1 MIAITAIARAEGVE
15 IRFAVQ
21 VQVARTGDGLAV
33 KGPIGI
39 ELKMSIGASEPI
51 KFSTRW
57 TLPVGVEE
65 TDVRLA
71 KDIAARAGDGEV
83 GAHAREGAVVG
94 RREAGA
100 AIVRG
105 HHAQRVWPISSR
117 ETDSGGGIADV
128 TREKQIHRRAE
139 IIFVLEEEGALLGKV
154 HGVSL
159 IHGDQRVLGLNLA
172 EIRIRGHV
180 EREAITEDEL
190 AVHARLTLQHG
201 FLKIRIRWIA
211 RVERAEATRHA
222 VGDQFDVA
230 SRGNSFQPRQ
240 CGGLAKAALDFVG
253 NMRPKCVFG
262 FARDAAVEN
271 DSPLLD
277 LLRGEAETLER
288 DGDPDD
294 KTAAGDSSARIPD
307 GIERSVEVPLR
318 FFFA

>member
-1 MIAITAIARAEGVE
+1 MISVAAISGTEG
-15 IRFAVQ
+15 IKICFAVQ

-33 KGPIGI
+33 EGPVGI
-39 ELKMSIGASEPI
+39 ELKMSIGAAEPI
-51 KFSTRW
+51 KFSTRG

-105 HHAQRVWPISSR
+105 HHAQGVRAISSG
-117 ETDSGGGIADV
+117 ETNSSRGIADV
-128 TREKQIHRRAE
+128 AREKQIHRRAE
-139 IIFVLEEEGALLGKV
+139 IIFVLEEEWALFGKV
-154 HGVSL
+154 HSVSL

-172 EIRIRGHV
+172 EVRIGGHV
-180 EREAITEDEL
+180 EREAITEDEF

-201 FLKIRIRWIA
+201 FLKIRICWIT
-211 RVERAEATRHA
+211 RVERAEATRHT
-222 VGDQFDVA
+222 VGNQFDVA
-230 SRGNSFQPRQ
+230 SGRNSFQPRQ
-240 CGGLAKAALDFVG
+240 CGGLAKAALDLVG
-253 NMRPKCVFG
+253 NMRPECVFG

-277 LLRGEAETLER
+277 LLRGKAETLER
-288 DGDPDD
+288 NGDPDD

-307 GIERSVEVPLR
+307 S
-318 FFFA
+318 